1 MNMKRFIAI
10 IIAMM
15 MLLSLVACGK
25 DEKKP
30 KETEAEKTEAAT
42 KGEDETPEKS
52 DDEDDDEVEEEPE
65 FINPLTGLE
74 VDRDISML
82 RPVSIMVNN
91 INVSLPQSG
100 ISDADIIYECLAEGG
115 ITRLMMISNDW
126 ENLSKIGSCRSARD
140 YYIDYAESYNCIFI
154 HAGGSTYAYDTI
166 AARGTNNIDGVRG
179 PGGAMFYRDQDRINS
194 GYGYEHTLFIY
205 DGAAIKSTIESVG
218 YSTTKAEGYEE
229 PVNLMPWGETA
240 TLDNAAKHI
249 KVVMSNY
256 QVVDYVFD
264 EDEGKYLRWQY
275 SGMPH
280 MDDGA
285 GEQLAFENVV
295 LMFNDS
301 GAIAGDD
308 KNRIWMQTTGTGT
321 GYYITDG
328 TYEEITWQKDAHDS
342 PIKFFYLD
350 GTEVEFNRGKT
361 MINVVNNAYK
371 TYTVFDDDTYLL
383 DALEDA
389 E

>member
-1 MNMKRFIAI
+1 MNIKRFIALL
-10 IIAMM
+10 IAMI
-15 MLLSLVACGK
+15 MLFSLVACNK

-30 KETEAEKTEAAT
+30 KETDAEKTEAAT
-42 KGEDETPEKS
+42 NGEKEPDETEEEEKEEPEN
-52 DDEDDDEVEEEPE
+52 EPE

-74 VDRDISML
+74 VDHNISTL

-126 ENLSKIGSCRSARD
+126 EKLPNIGSCRSARD
-140 YYIDYAESYNCIFI
+140 YYIDYSESYNCIFI
-154 HAGGSTYAYDTI
+154 HAGGSTYAYDTL
-166 AARGTNNIDGVRG
+166 AARGTDNIDGVRG
-179 PGGAMFYRDQDRINS
+179 PSGNMFYRDQDRINS
-194 GYGYEHTLFIY
+194 GYSYEHTLFIY

-240 TLDNAAKHI
+240 TLDNEAKHI

-256 QVVDYVFD
+256 QVVDYVYD
-264 EDEGKYLRWQY
+264 EDAGEYLRWQY

-280 MDDGA
+280 MDYGA
-285 GEQLAFENVV
+285 DKQLAFENVV
-295 LMFNDS
+295 VMFNDS
-301 GAIAGDD
+301 GAIAGDE

-342 PIKFFYLD
+342 PIKFFYSD

-371 TYTVFDDDTYLL
+371 SNMVFDNDTYLL
-383 DALEDA
+383 DALE
-389 E
+389 ENE